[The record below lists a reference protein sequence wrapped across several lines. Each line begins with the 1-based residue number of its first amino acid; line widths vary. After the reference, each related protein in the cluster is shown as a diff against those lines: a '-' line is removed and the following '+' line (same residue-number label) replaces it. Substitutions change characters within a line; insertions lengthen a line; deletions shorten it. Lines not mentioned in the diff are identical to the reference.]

1 MSNLTVKLE
10 GEELKHYLFERF
22 KKHDNDE
29 LGSLATPCNRCD
41 LPFTLQTDI
50 PRRGWQ
56 GLPCKAEP
64 YTSSELFKLDRF
76 FLSTYPVTAADFR
89 VQCSKCYQLWTDSEF
104 ANQCGDHVI
113 RADGNIRQTFNLL
126 SAVYRGQQL
135 QPKQRESTM
144 NWLDLL
150 LQLDDEVIDDSANLE
165 LEILEAWNDRRQKN
179 YI

>member
-10 GEELKHYLFERF
+10 GDELKQYIMKRFNRTESEAIALMKER
-22 KKHDNDE
+22 HDNDE

-64 YTSSELFKLDRF
+64 YTSSELFELDRF

-89 VQCSKCYQLWTDSEF
+89 VQCSRCYQLWTDSEF

-113 RADGNIRQTFNLL
+113 RADGNIR
-126 SAVYRGQQL
+126 
-135 QPKQRESTM
+135 
-144 NWLDLL
+144 
-150 LQLDDEVIDDSANLE
+150 
-165 LEILEAWNDRRQKN
+165 
-179 YI
+179 